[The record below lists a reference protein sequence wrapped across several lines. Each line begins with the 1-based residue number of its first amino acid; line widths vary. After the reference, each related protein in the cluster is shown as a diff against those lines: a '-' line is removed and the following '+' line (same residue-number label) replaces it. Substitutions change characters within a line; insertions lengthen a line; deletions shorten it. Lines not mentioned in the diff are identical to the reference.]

1 MKSIAQPWACVDTSP
16 LVFLECRRLNC
27 PLTGSVER
35 LEQTRSGYKSPFRSA
50 ISLDT
55 DFHDQPAMKENV
67 FDVLI
72 YLFEKFMDGE
82 DDERPDTDA
91 VRTDLMEAGFPP
103 AEISKALNWL
113 DSLSQ
118 MPDMSQVS
126 LPAFRVFSAA
136 EEAKLDIE
144 GRGLLMFLEQTGIL
158 VPESREQVIDRVMAL
173 DEDHLS
179 LDNLKWMILMVL
191 FSRPDE
197 DLAFARMEHL
207 VYGSLPATLH

>member
-1 MKSIAQPWACVDTSP
+1 
-16 LVFLECRRLNC
+16 
-27 PLTGSVER
+27 
-35 LEQTRSGYKSPFRSA
+35 
-50 ISLDT
+50 
-55 DFHDQPAMKENV
+55 MKENV

-118 MPDMSQVS
+118 LPDMSRVS

-158 VPESREQVIDRVMAL
+158 VPESRELVIDRVMAL